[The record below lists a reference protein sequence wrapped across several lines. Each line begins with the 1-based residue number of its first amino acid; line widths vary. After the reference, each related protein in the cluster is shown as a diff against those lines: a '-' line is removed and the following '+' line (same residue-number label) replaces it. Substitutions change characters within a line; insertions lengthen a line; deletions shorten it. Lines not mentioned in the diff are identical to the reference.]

1 MALLSTFSCLSYI
14 VPLFPV
20 ILFHFKT
27 YYFLRFYLCP
37 IFEQRVTPPILSIR
51 IIVL

>member
-1 MALLSTFSCLSYI
+1 MALLSTFSYI
-14 VPLFPV
+14 VSLFPV
-20 ILFHFKT
+20 ILFHSKT